1 MREFT
6 KTIYETMD
14 GKHFECYDE
23 ATEHEVS
30 LLENADVRSLAI
42 ALSNFCESQRCCGG
56 CPFSKKEAS
65 TVINGGMVDCVLQI
79 GAPDNWNLEI

>member
-23 ATEHEVS
+23 AAEHEAS
-30 LLENADVRSLAI
+30 LLKNADVRSLAI
-42 ALSNFCESQRCCGG
+42 TLSDFCKSLNDCST
-56 CPFSKKEAS
+56 CPFSEAP
-65 TVINGGMVDCVLQI
+65 TIMNGGMVDCALRI
-79 GAPDNWNLEI
+79 GAPANWNLKI